1 MVIATEMV
9 KTNMKG
15 KNKNQIRKELP
26 NILSTMGTN
35 NLSKKSPTNR
45 FNKNKMISL
54 GKGFDKLS
62 DSDKKVF
69 INTLMYNVGLAESVN
84 ESKEPEVITQLRDI
98 VKRQT
103 NKKIKDPKTKKTM
116 RVDMFTASAITQVY
130 DAIKKNSSHRQKF
143 ESLPLDK
150 MAQLSFKMMK

>member
-1 MVIATEMV
+1 
-9 KTNMKG
+9 MKG

-35 NLSKKSPTNR
+35 DFSKKSPTNR

-54 GKGFDKLS
+54 GKGFGKLS

-69 INTLMYNVGLAESVN
+69 INTLMLNAGLAESVN

-98 VKRQT
+98 VKRKT

-130 DAIKKNSSHRQKF
+130 DAVKKTSHKSKF

>member
-1 MVIATEMV
+1 MVIATELV
-9 KTNMKG
+9 KTQMKG

-35 NLSKKSPTNR
+35 DFSKKSPTNR

-69 INTLMYNVGLAESVN
+69 INTLMYNVGLAESIN

-98 VKRQT
+98 VKRKSS
-103 NKKIKDPKTKKTM
+103 KKIKDPKTNKTM
-116 RVDMFTASAITQVY
+116 RVDMFSANVITQVY
-130 DAIKKNSSHRQKF
+130 DAIKKNSSHRNKF
-143 ESLPLDK
+143 ESLPLGK